1 MSRLAGVSVLITGAT
16 SGIGRAAALELS
28 ALGAQVALVARSRAA
43 LRAAG
48 LAVAERGGTAIEVVG
63 DVIDPASARDAVEHA
78 AAEFGSLDILVN
90 SAGTAALG
98 PFVDGAAHQWQAM
111 VETNLLG
118 ALYTAGAA
126 VEHLKAAAT
135 GPRRTADLI
144 TIGSVAR
151 YAAKAGTAVY
161 AATKSAVASWSEG
174 LRQELEPHGVRV
186 AVIEP
191 GLVDTA
197 LTAGL
202 LRGDRAALTAQDV
215 ADAIAYMV
223 TRPPHLAVTQ
233 AVLRPMG
240 TRR

>member
-63 DVIDPASARDAVEHA
+63 DVTDPASARDAVEHA